1 MSVQRLSRLFVMTVI
16 VGVLVF
22 AIGCITIVAPGGGPG
37 IAGSSTLETREMD
50 FTDFTKIQAGYAC
63 QIDIT
68 RAASFF
74 VSITLDDNLFEYLDA
89 RIVGDTLYIG
99 LEPNRSYRT
108 FTHRAT
114 ITMPE
119 LLALELSGASRG
131 DVSGFSSTDSLRLE
145 ASGASTLS
153 IDELEAGDTRLVL
166 SGASRATGSIEMA
179 EGDFE
184 VSGASSVD
192 LEGNADDISLE
203 VSGASTARL
212 ADFPVDN
219 ADVEVS
225 GASNATVNV
234 SGILDINVS
243 GVSTLYY
250 VGSPTLGRLS
260 VSGGSRISQR

>member
-1 MSVQRLSRLFVMTVI
+1 MSVKRLARLFVTTVI
-16 VGVLVF
+16 VGILVF
-22 AIGCITIVAPGGGPG
+22 AVGCITIVAPGVGPG
-37 IAGSSTLETREMD
+37 IAGSGTLETREMD
-50 FTDFTKIQAGYAC
+50 FTGFTKVQAGYAC

-68 RAASFF
+68 RATSFF

-89 RIVGDTLYIG
+89 RIVGNTLYLG
-99 LEPNRSYRT
+99 LQPNNNYRN

-119 LLALELSGASRG
+119 LSGLELSGASRG

-153 IDELEAGDTRLVL
+153 IDDLVAGDTRLVL
-166 SGASRATGSIEMA
+166 SGASRATGSIEVA
-179 EGDFE
+179 NGDFE

-234 SGILDINVS
+234 SGTLDINVS

-260 VSGGSRISQR
+260 VSGGSRVSQR

>member
-1 MSVQRLSRLFVMTVI
+1 MSVKGLARLFVMTVI
-16 VGVLVF
+16 VGILIFTV
-22 AIGCITIVAPGGGPG
+22 GCITIVAPGIGPG
-37 IAGSSTLETREMD
+37 IAGSGTLETREMD
-50 FTDFTKIQAGYAC
+50 FTGFTKVQAGYAC
-63 QIDIT
+63 QVDIT
-68 RAASFF
+68 RADSFF

-89 RIVGDTLYIG
+89 RIVGDTLYLG
-99 LEPNRSYRT
+99 LKPHNSYRN

-119 LLALELSGASRG
+119 LLSLELSGASRG
-131 DVSGFSSTDSLRLE
+131 DVSGFSTTDSLRLE

-153 IDELEAGDTRLVL
+153 IDDMEAGDTRLVL

-179 EGDFE
+179 DGDFK

-192 LEGNADDISLE
+192 LEGTADDVSFEI
-203 VSGASTARL
+203 SGASTARL
-212 ADFPVDN
+212 ADFTVAN

-234 SGILDINVS
+234 SGILDIDVS

-250 VGSPTLGRLS
+250 VGNPTLGRIS